1 MWQQPQFY
9 QYFICQ
15 LFLMP
20 IYQYFPYT
28 TIAPYG
34 IMSPDLQTS
43 LSTTGDLKFTKQN
56 RQ

>member
-20 IYQYFPYT
+20 IYQYFPLSK
-28 TIAPYG
+28 IAPYG